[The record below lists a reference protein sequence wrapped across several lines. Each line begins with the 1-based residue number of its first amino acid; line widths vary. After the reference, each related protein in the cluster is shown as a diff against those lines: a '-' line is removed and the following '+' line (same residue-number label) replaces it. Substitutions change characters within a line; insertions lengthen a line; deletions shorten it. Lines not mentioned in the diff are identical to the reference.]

1 MRLLL
6 LLAAVLAVLPVSA
19 QDASSVTWALT
30 EADGLG
36 VSEQTGA
43 AVGSPVTSG
52 VLVARDYNGTLQ
64 DGSGGPLGT
73 FQRWYLDGAEWPVES
88 GPDAT
93 RYVQFAV
100 SAPAGGSLTLTDIDF
115 VMNAGGTGEMDA
127 SVFIDTDA
135 AFGSPSPLEVD
146 IQISREAVG
155 TFSYDIS
162 ETLMDG
168 ETLYLRVYPWLGGG
182 NPSSG
187 RYLFLQNMVIAGDGS
202 IPEPEPARGVNW
214 SLTETDTTAVSSAA
228 DGLGG
233 APVRSSDVVVRDYTG
248 VLRDADDAPGPL
260 GPFQRW
266 WRGDGIQWPVE
277 SAIDPT
283 RYVEFAAGADAGE
296 TFYVDGVSLYVHGG
310 STSAMAASVFYATT
324 PDFSD
329 AVALE
334 EDFPAGDGDFGGP
347 TLREYP
353 LDLAVAAGDSIYVR
367 VYPYLSSGDPSVGRY
382 LLLQDVTISGTTEAP
397 LSVEGVLWTLSASD
411 TTAVSATG
419 PDLGGA
425 TVRASHL
432 EVRDYDGDLRDAG
445 DAVGPYGPFQRWWLG
460 EGIQWQVETAI
471 DPTRYVEFAAGPD
484 PEFAFRV
491 DSVSVYIHGDG
502 TSEMAASVFYSL
514 NADFSDAVALEEDF
528 PAGDGDFGG
537 PTLRTYPIQADV
549 LEGDSIYVRVYPYL
563 AGGNASATRY
573 LLLQAMTVHGT
584 AIDPAIVARDEAPAA
599 GGVVL
604 HPSAPNPT
612 RSSATL
618 RYALAEAGDV
628 EIALF
633 NTLGQ
638 RVAVLATG
646 PRAAGTHDVT
656 VRADGLA
663 AGVYVVRLT
672 AGGTSQTRT
681 LTVVR

>member
-6 LLAAVLAVLPVSA
+6 LLAAVLAVLPVTA

-52 VLVARDYNGTLQ
+52 VLVARDYSGTLQ
-64 DGSGGPLGT
+64 DGAGGPLGT

-88 GPDAT
+88 GPDAA

-100 SAPAGGSLTLTDIDF
+100 SAPAGGTLTLTDIDF

-127 SVFIDTDA
+127 SVFIDTDSE
-135 AFGSPSPLEVD
+135 FGSPSPLEVD
-146 IQISREAVG
+146 IQVSREAVG
-155 TFSYDIS
+155 VFSYDIS
-162 ETLMDG
+162 ETLTDG

-214 SLTETDTTAVSSAA
+214 SLTETDTTAVTSAA

-233 APVRSSDVVVRDYTG
+233 APVRSADVVVRDYTG

-277 SAIDPT
+277 TAIDPT

-310 STSAMAASVFYATT
+310 GTSAMAASVFYATT

-367 VYPYLSSGDPSVGRY
+367 VYPYLSSGDPSATRY

-397 LSVEGVLWTLSASD
+397 LSVEGVLWTLTASD

-425 TVRASHL
+425 PVRASHL

-460 EGIQWQVETAI
+460 DGIQWQVETAI

-491 DSVSVYIHGDG
+491 DSVSVYVHGDG
-502 TSEMAASVFYSL
+502 TSEMTASVFYSL

-573 LLLQAMTVHGT
+573 LLLQAMAVHGT
-584 AIDPAIVARDEAPAA
+584 AIDPAIVARDEAPGAA
-599 GGVVL
+599 GVVL

-612 RSSATL
+612 QSSATL
-618 RYALAEAGDV
+618 RYDLAEAGDV

-646 PRAAGTHDVT
+646 PRAAGAHDVT

-663 AGVYVVRLT
+663 AGIYVVRLT
-672 AGGTSQTRT
+672 AGGASQTRT